1 MRQRWF
7 FSPLANCKPEIRKI
21 AKLYDF
27 LIGIGGRNLGLGRL
41 IYVAKITEIFCKT
54 MHFSLCPWSTM
65 ISHTQ

>member
-1 MRQRWF
+1 MIYAHKTHDDGEALCVKDGF
-7 FSPLANCKPEIRKI
+7 LTLAICKPEVRKI

-54 MHFSLCPWSTM
+54 NTL
-65 ISHTQ
+65 